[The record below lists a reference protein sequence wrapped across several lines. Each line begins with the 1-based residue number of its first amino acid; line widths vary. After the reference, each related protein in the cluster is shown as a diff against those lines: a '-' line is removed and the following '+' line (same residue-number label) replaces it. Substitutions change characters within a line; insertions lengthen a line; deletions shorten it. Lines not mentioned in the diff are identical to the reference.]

1 MTGSWSARTTE
12 QDSLFS
18 RYLLP
23 LKESIPG
30 SLLEEAAL
38 PPLHKLSDAT
48 TSNASSAF
56 HRVCQSVHLI
66 ALSGPALNTP
76 LSSRRGLS
84 LMYLERGELEL
95 LHDHQRCLCLAG
107 TWVLVPGCSLTW
119 KSSAFRV
126 ICLLIPPEQIA
137 WSPDSC
143 RPDALAE
150 TDSNLPEG
158 PRVVHSSSTRVGR
171 VVLELLTALLRA
183 ASQLHG
189 DDPDLLE
196 RLAIGDQ
203 VCSLVAALI
212 DPKPYSLSSS
222 ESSQQVVSQ
231 EDDHFDALIRYVNS
245 NLHQP
250 LNLTVL
256 AKQSHYSTRAL
267 QYVFRNRLGC
277 TATQWIR
284 NQRLDLAWQLLHS
297 ATPEDNVTRI
307 AQACGYRSMSL
318 FSIEFQRR
326 FHIKPSVLLRST
338 RDSQGI
344 HGAKQDDSDALF

>member
-1 MTGSWSARTTE
+1 MTGPWSARTTE

-23 LKESIPG
+23 LKEAIPG

-38 PPLHKLSDAT
+38 PPLHRLSDST
-48 TSNASSAF
+48 TSSSSRAF

-66 ALSGPALNTP
+66 ALSGPAITIP
-76 LSSRRGLS
+76 LGSRRRLS
-84 LMYLERGELEL
+84 LMYVQRGELEL
-95 LHDHQRCLCLAG
+95 QHEHQRCFCRAG

-126 ICLLIPPEQIA
+126 ICLLISPEQIA
-137 WSPDSC
+137 WSPDRC
-143 RPDALAE
+143 RPDALAKA
-150 TDSNLPEG
+150 DSNLPEG
-158 PRVVHSSSTRVGR
+158 PRVVHTSSTRVGR
-171 VVLELLTALLRA
+171 VVLEMLAALLSA

-212 DPKPYSLSSS
+212 DPKPDRLCSG
-222 ESSQQVVSQ
+222 ESRQQVVSQ
-231 EDDHFDALIRYVNS
+231 EDDHFNALIRYIKV

-267 QYVFRNRLGC
+267 QYAFRNRLGC

-284 NQRLDLAWQLLHS
+284 NQRLDLAWQLLQT

-338 RDSQGI
+338 RDSQCV
-344 HGAKQDDSDALF
+344 HGATQDDSDAPL